1 MIPEVCQAFCLNDLD
16 GFSVEQLT
24 GVALR
29 RIMPSGDDQM
39 SDATT
44 PPLGQVFKS
53 MRLRLRLSLRAAEK
67 ELKKDGMHRIS
78 DTYLYQI
85 EEGKVPPPP
94 DFWAQY
100 MRTLVRV
107 HMEDR
112 VALGL
117 QERPKDK

>member
-1 MIPEVCQAFCLNDLD
+1 
-16 GFSVEQLT
+16 
-24 GVALR
+24 
-29 RIMPSGDDQM
+29 M

-67 ELKKDGMHRIS
+67 ELKKDSMHRIS